1 MATPIKKSSGNVF
14 ADIGF
19 ANDQEMLVKANLALK
34 ISEIITQRRLTQI
47 EAAAVL
53 GIPQP
58 KLSKLLRGQF
68 HGVSETKMLECLN
81 KLGRDIQI
89 VIRKANRDKRI
100 GRTSVVF
107 A

>member
-1 MATPIKKSSGNVF
+1 MNGIEKSSGNIF

-34 ISEIITQRRLTQI
+34 ISEIITQRRLTQM
-47 EAAAVL
+47 EAALVL

-68 HGVSETKMLECLN
+68 HGVSEVKMLECLN

>member
-1 MATPIKKSSGNVF
+1 MNGIEKSSGNIF

-19 ANDQEMLVKANLALK
+19 ANDQEMLIKANLALK
-34 ISEIITQRRLTQI
+34 ISEIITQRRLTQM
-47 EAAAVL
+47 EAALVL
-53 GIPQP
+53 GMPQP

-89 VIRKANRDKRI
+89 VVRKANRDKRI

>member
-1 MATPIKKSSGNVF
+1 MNGIEKSSGNVF

-34 ISEIITQRRLTQI
+34 ISEIIAQRRLTQM
-47 EAAAVL
+47 EAALVL

>member
-1 MATPIKKSSGNVF
+1 MVTLIEKSSGNVF

-34 ISEIITQRRLTQI
+34 ISEIITQRHLTQM
-47 EAAAVL
+47 EAALVL
-53 GIPQP
+53 GMPQP

>member
-1 MATPIKKSSGNVF
+1 MNGIEKSSGNIF

-19 ANDQEMLVKANLALK
+19 TNDQEMLVKANLALK
-34 ISEIITQRRLTQI
+34 ISEIISQRRLTQM
-47 EAAAVL
+47 EAALVL
-53 GIPQP
+53 GMPQP

-89 VIRKANRDKRI
+89 VIRKAHRDKRI

>member
-1 MATPIKKSSGNVF
+1 MNGIEKSSGNVF

-34 ISEIITQRRLTQI
+34 ISEIIAQRCLTQI
-47 EAAAVL
+47 EAAEVL

>member
-1 MATPIKKSSGNVF
+1 MTTPIEKSSGNIF

-53 GIPQP
+53 GMPQP

>member
-1 MATPIKKSSGNVF
+1 MATLIEKSSGNIF

-34 ISEIITQRRLTQI
+34 ISEIITQRRLTQM
-47 EAAAVL
+47 EAALVL
-53 GIPQP
+53 GMPQP

-100 GRTSVVF
+100 GRTSVIF

>member
-1 MATPIKKSSGNVF
+1 MTTPIEKSSGNVF

-34 ISEIITQRRLTQI
+34 ISEIIAQRRLTQI

-53 GIPQP
+53 GMPQP

>member
-1 MATPIKKSSGNVF
+1 MTTPIEKSSGNVF

-34 ISEIITQRRLTQI
+34 ISEIIAQRRLTQI

-53 GIPQP
+53 GMPQP

-68 HGVSETKMLECLN
+68 HGVSETKMIECLN

>member
-1 MATPIKKSSGNVF
+1 MNGIEKGSGNVF

-47 EAAAVL
+47 EAAAIL
-53 GIPQP
+53 CIPQP

>member
-1 MATPIKKSSGNVF
+1 MATQIEKSSGNIF

-19 ANDQEMLVKANLALK
+19 ANYQEMLVKANLALK
-34 ISEIITQRRLTQI
+34 ISEIITQRRMTQM
-47 EAAAVL
+47 EAALVL

>member
-1 MATPIKKSSGNVF
+1 MNGIEKSSGNIF

-34 ISEIITQRRLTQI
+34 ISEIITQRRLTQM
-47 EAAAVL
+47 EAALVL

-89 VIRKANRDKRI
+89 VIRKANRDKRV

>member
-1 MATPIKKSSGNVF
+1 MNGIEKSSGNIF
-14 ADIGF
+14 ADIEF

-34 ISEIITQRRLTQI
+34 ISEIITQRRLTQM
-47 EAAAVL
+47 EAALVL
-53 GIPQP
+53 GMPQP

>member
-1 MATPIKKSSGNVF
+1 MATLIEKSSGNVF

-34 ISEIITQRRLTQI
+34 ISEIIAQRRLTQM
-47 EAAAVL
+47 EAALVL
-53 GIPQP
+53 GMPQP

-89 VIRKANRDKRI
+89 VIRKANRDKRN

>member
-1 MATPIKKSSGNVF
+1 MNGIEKSSGNVF

-53 GIPQP
+53 GMPQP

>member
-1 MATPIKKSSGNVF
+1 MNGIEKSSGNIF

-34 ISEIITQRRLTQI
+34 ISEIITQRRLTQM
-47 EAAAVL
+47 EAALVL
-53 GIPQP
+53 GMPQP

-68 HGVSETKMLECLN
+68 NGVSEAKMLECLN

>member
-1 MATPIKKSSGNVF
+1 MNGIEKSSGNIF

-19 ANDQEMLVKANLALK
+19 TNDQEMLVKANLALK
-34 ISEIITQRRLTQI
+34 ISEIISQRRLTQM
-47 EAAAVL
+47 EAALVL
-53 GIPQP
+53 GMPQP

>member
-1 MATPIKKSSGNVF
+1 MNGIEKSSGNVF

-34 ISEIITQRRLTQI
+34 ISEIIAQRRLTQM
-47 EAAAVL
+47 EAALVL
-53 GIPQP
+53 GMPQP

-107 A
+107 V

>member
-1 MATPIKKSSGNVF
+1 MAPSVEKSSGNVF

-34 ISEIITQRRLTQI
+34 ISEIIAQRRLTQI
-47 EAAAVL
+47 EAAAIL
-53 GIPQP
+53 GMPQP

>member
-1 MATPIKKSSGNVF
+1 MNGIEKSSGNIF

-34 ISEIITQRRLTQI
+34 ISEIITQRRLTQM
-47 EAAAVL
+47 EAALVL

>member
-1 MATPIKKSSGNVF
+1 MATVIEKSSGNVF

-34 ISEIITQRRLTQI
+34 ISEIIAQRRLTQI
-47 EAAAVL
+47 EAAEVL

-89 VIRKANRDKRI
+89 VIRKANRDKRV

>member
-1 MATPIKKSSGNVF
+1 MNGIEKSSGNIF

-34 ISEIITQRRLTQI
+34 ISEIITQRRMTQI
-47 EAAAVL
+47 EASVIL
-53 GIPQP
+53 GMPQP

>member
-1 MATPIKKSSGNVF
+1 MNGIEKSSGNVF

-19 ANDQEMLVKANLALK
+19 TNDQEMLVKANLALK

-47 EAAAVL
+47 EASAVL
-53 GIPQP
+53 GIPQS

-81 KLGRDIQI
+81 RLGRDIQI

>member
-1 MATPIKKSSGNVF
+1 
-14 ADIGF
+14 
-19 ANDQEMLVKANLALK
+19 MLVKANLALK
-34 ISEIITQRRLTQI
+34 ISEIIAQRRLTQI
-47 EAAAVL
+47 EAAEVL

-89 VIRKANRDKRI
+89 VIRKANRDKRV

>member
-1 MATPIKKSSGNVF
+1 MNGIEKSSGNIF

-34 ISEIITQRRLTQI
+34 ISEIITQRRLTQM
-47 EAAAVL
+47 EAALVL
-53 GIPQP
+53 GMPQP
-58 KLSKLLRGQF
+58 KLSKLLRGHF

>member
-1 MATPIKKSSGNVF
+1 MATLIEKSSGNVF

-34 ISEIITQRRLTQI
+34 ISEIITQRRLTQM
-47 EAAAVL
+47 EAALVL
-53 GIPQP
+53 GMPQP

>member
-1 MATPIKKSSGNVF
+1 MNGIEKSSGNVF

-19 ANDQEMLVKANLALK
+19 VNDQEMLVKANLALK
-34 ISEIITQRRLTQI
+34 ISEIIAQRRLTQI

-53 GIPQP
+53 GMPQP

>member
-1 MATPIKKSSGNVF
+1 MATSIKKSSGNVF

-34 ISEIITQRRLTQI
+34 ISEIIAQRRLTQM
-47 EAAAVL
+47 EAALVL

>member
-1 MATPIKKSSGNVF
+1 MAPSIEKSSGNIF

-19 ANDQEMLVKANLALK
+19 ANEQEMLVKANLALK
-34 ISEIITQRRLTQI
+34 ISEIIAQRRLTQI
-47 EAAAVL
+47 EASAIL
-53 GIPQP
+53 GMPQP

-81 KLGRDIQI
+81 KLGRDVQI

>member
-1 MATPIKKSSGNVF
+1 MTTPIEKSSGNVF

-34 ISEIITQRRLTQI
+34 ISEIITQRRMTQI

-53 GIPQP
+53 GMPQP

>member
-1 MATPIKKSSGNVF
+1 MNGIEKGSGNVF

-47 EAAAVL
+47 EAAAIL

-89 VIRKANRDKRI
+89 VVRKANRDKRI

>member
-1 MATPIKKSSGNVF
+1 MATLIEKSSGNVF

-34 ISEIITQRRLTQI
+34 ISEIIAQRRLTQM
-47 EAAAVL
+47 EAALVL
-53 GIPQP
+53 GMPQP

>member
-1 MATPIKKSSGNVF
+1 MNGIEKSSGNVF

-34 ISEIITQRRLTQI
+34 ISEIITQRRMTQI
-47 EAAAVL
+47 EASAIL
-53 GIPQP
+53 GMPQP

>member
-1 MATPIKKSSGNVF
+1 MNGIEKSSGNIF

-19 ANDQEMLVKANLALK
+19 TNDQEMLVKANLALK
-34 ISEIITQRRLTQI
+34 ISEIITQRRLTQM
-47 EAAAVL
+47 EAALVL
-53 GIPQP
+53 GMPQP

-68 HGVSETKMLECLN
+68 HGVSETKMLEYLN

>member
-1 MATPIKKSSGNVF
+1 MATLIEKSSGNVF

-34 ISEIITQRRLTQI
+34 ISEIITQRRLTQV
-47 EAAAVL
+47 EAALVL
-53 GIPQP
+53 GMPQP

>member
-1 MATPIKKSSGNVF
+1 MATLIEKSSGNIF

-34 ISEIITQRRLTQI
+34 ISEIITQRRLTQM
-47 EAAAVL
+47 EAALIL
-53 GIPQP
+53 GMPQP

>member
-1 MATPIKKSSGNVF
+1 MVTLIEKSSGNVF

-34 ISEIITQRRLTQI
+34 ISEIITQRRLTQM
-47 EAAAVL
+47 EAALVL
-53 GIPQP
+53 GMPQP

-89 VIRKANRDKRI
+89 VIRKANREKRI

>member
-1 MATPIKKSSGNVF
+1 VATSIKKSSGNVF

-34 ISEIITQRRLTQI
+34 ISEIIVQRRLTQI
-47 EAAAVL
+47 EASAIL
-53 GIPQP
+53 GMPQP